1 MKENRKRLEA
11 RLTEENEIYV
21 KERRKYFE
29 RDMDRY
35 HDCIFDFVESM
46 GEAINEISKEV
57 LDVFGVQAEEFDR
70 SVAAHFRDIEV
81 QKMHKQVKPKSKIT
95 QIPSKLNQDLTL
107 RLLTTKRD
115 YWTDRTEGYAEDENI
130 DRLIALT
137 EVHDQMHALYGIE
150 EAELDLAVKKY
161 SSDPNIKNLAED
173 CKELYG

>member
-1 MKENRKRLEA
+1 MKEELNTTRGKVITSGIIIGAIASGIWLAFRRVPVITEDQVSEADSDKLFTDQMRQLEFDEGIISKKSLLSIMKENRKRLEA

-81 QKMHKQVKPKSKIT
+81 QKMHK
-95 QIPSKLNQDLTL
+95 
-107 RLLTTKRD
+107 
-115 YWTDRTEGYAEDENI
+115 
-130 DRLIALT
+130 
-137 EVHDQMHALYGIE
+137 
-150 EAELDLAVKKY
+150 
-161 SSDPNIKNLAED
+161 
-173 CKELYG
+173 